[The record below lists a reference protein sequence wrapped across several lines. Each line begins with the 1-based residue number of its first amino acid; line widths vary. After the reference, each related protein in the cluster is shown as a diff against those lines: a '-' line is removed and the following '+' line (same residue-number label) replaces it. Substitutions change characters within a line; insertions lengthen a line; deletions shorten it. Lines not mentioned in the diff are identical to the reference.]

1 MQIGKQVWLLL
12 ALLGASTAQAE
23 LYRYVSQHGVVVLDS
38 QGVPPEYVGRG
49 YEVLDADGR
58 VLRVV
63 PPAPTAEELRQRAEA
78 QRQAEADAQLRQRYA
93 SVADLEQTRQQQLRD
108 LDALLAMAQA
118 NLQGV
123 QGQMRARERQA
134 AERQRAGQAV
144 QPGLLEQLESMA
156 GDQRRLEADLQRLQA
171 QRTALE
177 AEFARD
183 RARLVELAGREG

>member
-93 SVADLEQTRQQQLRD
+93 SVADLEQTRRQQLRD

-144 QPGLLEQLESMA
+144 QPGLLEQLENMA

-183 RARLVELAGREG
+183 RARLVKLVGREG

>member
-93 SVADLEQTRQQQLRD
+93 SVADLEQTRRQQLRD

>member
-93 SVADLEQTRQQQLRD
+93 SVADLEQTRRQRLRD

>member
-1 MQIGKQVWLLL
+1 MKIGKEVMLLL

-23 LYRYVSQHGVVVLDS
+23 LYRYVSRHGVVVLDS

-49 YEVLDADGR
+49 YEVLDKDGR

-93 SVADLEQTRQQQLRD
+93 SVADLDQTRRQRMRD
-108 LDALLAMAQA
+108 LDALVTAAQA

-123 QGQMRARERQA
+123 QGQMRALERQA
-134 AERQRAGQAV
+134 AERQRAGQSVPPA
-144 QPGLLEQLESMA
+144 LREQLEGMA
-156 GDQRRLEADLQRLQA
+156 GDQRRIEADLQRFQA
-171 QRTALE
+171 QREALE

-183 RARLVELAGREG
+183 RARLVELSGRDR

>member
-1 MQIGKQVWLLL
+1 MPMGKQVLLLL

-38 QGVPPEYVGRG
+38 QGVPPEYVERG

-63 PPAPTAEELRQRAEA
+63 APAPTAEELRQRAEA
-78 QRQAEADAQLRQRYA
+78 QRQAEADAQLLRRYA
-93 SVADLEQTRQQQLRD
+93 SIADLEQARRQRLRD
-108 LDALLAMAQA
+108 LDALLAAAQA

-123 QGQMRARERQA
+123 QGQVRALERQA

-156 GDQRRLEADLQRLQA
+156 GEQRRVEAGLQRLQA
-171 QRTALE
+171 QRAAQE
-177 AEFARD
+177 AEFAAD
-183 RARLVELAGREG
+183 RARLARLVGREG

>member
-1 MQIGKQVWLLL
+1 MPIGKQVLLLL

-38 QGVPPEYVGRG
+38 QGVPPEYVDRG

-63 PPAPTAEELRQRAEA
+63 APAPTAEELRQRAEA
-78 QRQAEADAQLRQRYA
+78 QRQAEADAQLLKRYA
-93 SVADLEQTRQQQLRD
+93 SVADLEQTRRQRLRD
-108 LDALLAMAQA
+108 LDGLIALARG

-123 QGQMRARERQA
+123 QGQMRALESQA

-144 QPGLLEQLESMA
+144 SPALLEQRESMA
-156 GDQRRLEADLQRLQA
+156 GEQRRIEADLLRLQA
-171 QRTALE
+171 QREALE

-183 RARLVELAGREG
+183 HARLVELAERES

>member
-93 SVADLEQTRQQQLRD
+93 SVADLEQTRRQRLRD

-144 QPGLLEQLESMA
+144 QPGLLEQLENMA

>member
-38 QGVPPEYVGRG
+38 QGVPPEYIGRG
-49 YEVLDADGR
+49 YEVLDEDGR

-63 PPAPTAEELRQRAEA
+63 PPAPTAEELRQRAEE

-93 SVADLEQTRQQQLRD
+93 SVADLEQTRRQRLRD
-108 LDALLAMAQA
+108 LDALAATAQV

-123 QGQMRARERQA
+123 QGQMRALERQA

-156 GDQRRLEADLQRLQA
+156 GDQRRLETDLQRLQA
-171 QRTALE
+171 QRAALE

-183 RARLVELAGREG
+183 RARLVRLVGREG